1 MIGEVVQELEKWKGI
16 VNQLLEI
23 ERWKFV
29 DLEVVYKEMLEY
41 VE

>member
-23 ERWKFV
+23 ERCKFV